1 MKFDTKVLH
10 AAIKPDPITGS
21 ILPPLYQTA
30 TYVLEEVGKDKGFD
44 YTRSSNPTRQMM
56 EEHLA
61 ALDSGKYGV
70 AYSSGMSAV
79 DSCLKLLKAGDHVI
93 CSDDVYGGVSRHF
106 NQILVNYDLHFTY
119 VDTSFPEN
127 IEAAEKQRKESD
139 QKLKDYEKIIN
150 DAKIEAKNIFNQTRE
165 KILRDI
171 NNKKESLEKEIDEE
185 INKAEKEILD
195 FKKKSPEKINKIAIE
210 TSADL
215 IKQIIGAEV
224 NNSNISAIV
233 EDISKKNEEKYY
245 GN

>member
-1 MKFDTKVLH
+1 MKKLCFALC
-10 AAIKPDPITGS
+10 
-21 ILPPLYQTA
+21 ILLALSTNQSFGA
-30 TYVLEEVGKDKGFD
+30 DKGMPQLNTEFWVSQIFWLTIIFGSL
-44 YTRSSNPTRQMM
+44 YILLSKLVLPKISNNLEARK
-56 EEHLA
+56 
-61 ALDSGKYGV
+61 S
-70 AYSSGMSAV
+70 
-79 DSCLKLLKAGDHVI
+79 
-93 CSDDVYGGVSRHF
+93 
-106 NQILVNYDLHFTY
+106 QIA
-119 VDTSFPEN
+119 EN
-127 IEAAEKQRKESD
+127 IETAEEQRKESD

-233 EDISKKNEEKYY
+233 EDISKKNEGKYY